1 MQVAFEALTR
11 FRYETEQHA
20 WILKQT
26 ACSASVIGP
35 CRPQIWY
42 RFGGWFGF
50 GIFFHFIVILEI
62 VPNYELDID
71 IVRLINSVNTLICEI
86 KRIWQLSASIWLF
99 SSYIVNQVKTNIK
112 FKNESLKY
120 WSSYNVY
127 TE

>member
-1 MQVAFEALTR
+1 M
-11 FRYETEQHA
+11 
-20 WILKQT
+20 
-26 ACSASVIGP
+26 
-35 CRPQIWY
+35 
-42 RFGGWFGF
+42 
-50 GIFFHFIVILEI
+50 
-62 VPNYELDID
+62 PNYELDID

>member
-71 IVRLINSVNTLICEI
+71 IVRLINSVISLICEI
-86 KRIWQLSASIWLF
+86 KRIRYDCF
-99 SSYIVNQVKTNIK
+99 QVTLLTK
-112 FKNESLKY
+112 
-120 WSSYNVY
+120 
-127 TE
+127 